1 MSTSLATFIRIT
13 VYDYKLCVVVITC
26 MRYKFNFDH
35 CRRIRRE
42 MYFGPL
48 SPFSIVVAD
57 LTNGVVAD
65 LTAVV
70 AELTV
75 ADSTCRR
82 VGCRRPDLSPT

>member
-1 MSTSLATFIRIT
+1 
-13 VYDYKLCVVVITC
+13 
-26 MRYKFNFDH
+26 
-35 CRRIRRE
+35 

-48 SPFSIVVAD
+48 SPFSIVVTDLTNGVVAD

-70 AELTV
+70 AELTAVVAELTAVVAELDV

-82 VGCRRPDLSPT
+82 VGCRRPDLSPS